1 MNKGEL
7 IKFVTSFLED
17 AFSFY
22 QDEDFIDQYYFEKII
37 SDTTSDL
44 VSELRDKKN
53 IALETDGGA
62 DKEVI
67 IFEDF
72 DFVLKLPKV
81 SGKREVEIYQ
91 SAKANGFEEYFA
103 ATKEILETTIADKLV
118 VVYLQKKINL
128 EGKYQN
134 SYWNN
139 LSKVQEKEINKIFN
153 EIEDYKVVLKDGS
166 TSTIFRDLNIA
177 SFLYFLTSEKREKFI
192 DFVFSEKINDLHE
205 GNFIYYPENNKIM
218 IYDYSGYDSSDL
230 YDDEDEYGYG
240 YDEDDYSHIYPSDY
254 RELRVRS

>member
-22 QDEDFIDQYYFEKII
+22 RNEDFIDQYYFEKII

-53 IALETDGGA
+53 ITLRIAGGA

-103 ATKEILETTIADKLV
+103 ATKEILETTIGDKLV

-128 EGKYQN
+128 EGKYEN

-139 LSKVQEKEINKIFN
+139 LSKVQEKEINRIFN
-153 EIEDYKVVLKDGS
+153 EIEDYKVVLKNGS
-166 TSTIFRDLNIA
+166 TSKVFRNINIA
-177 SFLYFLTSEKREKFI
+177 SFLYFLTSEKRKKFI
-192 DFVFSEKINDLHE
+192 DFVLSEKINDLHE
-205 GNFIYYPENNKIM
+205 ENFIYYPEYNKIM

-230 YDDEDEYGYG
+230 YDNEDEDEYGY
-240 YDEDDYSHIYPSDY
+240 DEDDIFF
-254 RELRVRS
+254 